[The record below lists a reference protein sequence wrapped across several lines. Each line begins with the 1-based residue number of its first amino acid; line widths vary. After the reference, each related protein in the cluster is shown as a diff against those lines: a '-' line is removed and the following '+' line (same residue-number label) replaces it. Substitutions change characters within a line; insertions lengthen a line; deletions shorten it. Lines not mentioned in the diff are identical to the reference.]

1 MDEANDLIARIL
13 LLGAVLTVTSG
24 GSDTGGS
31 PAATVERSA
40 AERVAPADTPLNL
53 VETPDGFLIST
64 NSGYVTHY
72 LQAFDEA
79 QRKVTDRLEV
89 RSLWYGL
96 AYEPE
101 QKSLVASMGAR
112 SVLVIP

>member
-1 MDEANDLIARIL
+1 M
-13 LLGAVLTVTSG
+13 
-24 GSDTGGS
+24 
-31 PAATVERSA
+31 ERSA